1 MVTKGESESER
12 DHMQPKLLTCI
23 CIFCDS
29 KFRENRYLLRR
40 NLCLLCCWRCPVCD
54 FVLLFRNFL
63 NVLLYAV
70 SDYIGGCLCRNLP
83 MLADIA
89 KLIWTTWYQQIVRHS
104 RSLKKATVFIG
115 SSCWGLFTIN
125 VSLWLKP
132 SCFAVIACYCLV
144 PTFNVI

>member
-89 KLIWTTWYQQIVRHS
+89 KLIWATWYQQIVRHS